1 MDDQKPS
8 GDPTEYLYYYEAL
21 AGRFGSIEESNPQSG
36 FYRSSRGLGAE
47 PVAIWREGGVVHML
61 RGRRY
66 VSDDMEAWI
75 GCAKHPVSYEE
86 YSARMADGR
95 WPSDPPEEV
104 PAAEPIVDKA
114 RPPPAKIDENYAGS
128 MQDPAPMGHN
138 SGDPNPFETQR
149 AAIAD
154 QIAEARSYFHHNP
167 IKTKTDADRCENW
180 RQRIHA
186 MAARFEEM
194 RVAERRPLQ
203 EQLQAIQ
210 DRYLPTLKEAESVA
224 AARGELDRLGQAWMR
239 AERARQQQEAEKA
252 AREEMEKRRL
262 AAEVERKR
270 IEAEREK
277 LRKDDPV
284 AFETSPEP
292 ELPLVP
298 DVVAPVVPAPKV
310 MIGTGGTRRGV
321 REDPHTATITDLKAL
336 AAYYAGLN
344 HPKLVELLQK
354 LANDA
359 AKSSARPQLP
369 GVVMSWEGKAA

>member
-21 AGRFGSIEESNPQSG
+21 AGRFGPIEESNPQSG
-36 FYRSSRGLGAE
+36 FYRSGRGLGAE
-47 PVAIWREGGVVHML
+47 PVAIWRQDGVLCML
-61 RGRRY
+61 RGHRD
-66 VSDDMEAWI
+66 VSSDLDVWV
-75 GCAKHPVSYEE
+75 GCAKHPVRHEE
-86 YSARMADGR
+86 YSSRLTEGR

-114 RPPPAKIDENYAGS
+114 RPPPAKIGS

-224 AARGELDRLGQAWMR
+224 AARGELDRLGQAWIR
-239 AERARQQQEAEKA
+239 AERARLQQEAEAKA
-252 AREEMEKRRL
+252 RAEQEARRVAVEAERARL
-262 AAEVERKR
+262 
-270 IEAEREK
+270 EAEREN
-277 LRKDDPV
+277 LRRDDPV
-284 AFETSPEP
+284 AFETSAAP
-292 ELPLVP
+292 ELPLIPAESV
-298 DVVAPVVPAPKV
+298 PVVVAPKV

-321 REDPHTATITDLKAL
+321 REEPHTATITDLKAL
-336 AAYYAGLN
+336 AAYYAGVN
-344 HPKLVELLQK
+344 HPQLVELLQK
-354 LANDA
+354 LANNA
-359 AKSSARPQLP
+359 ARSSARTALP